1 MPLRHARGQLRGV
14 RVDDRRDR
22 PARHLVHRGA
32 RPSCGVRA
40 DGPGVTPVT
49 APGCA
54 LPAGSVVVCG
64 RRPKALRRS
73 GSPGLASPA
82 AALRTLARPIRC
94 GPGRT
99 GPCGQPPF
107 PIACGFGWPSHAP
120 SAWTATIGAHEAS
133 RRPAYTLETAFDV
146 WWVKQGIEPLMTF
159 CRYTITDRIRLG
171 ELERWAA
178 VGPREERDA

>member
-22 PARHLVHRGA
+22 PACHRVHRGA
-32 RPSCGVRA
+32 RPGCGVRA
-40 DGPGVTPVT
+40 DGPDATPAT

-82 AALRTLARPIRC
+82 AALRSLARPVRC

-107 PIACGFGWPSHAP
+107 PIACGFGWPSHVP
-120 SAWTATIGAHEAS
+120 SAWTATIGAQRGQSAS
-133 RRPAYTLETAFDV
+133 RLHAGNGLDV
-146 WWVKQGIEPLMTF
+146 WWVRQGIEPLITF
-159 CRYTITDRIRLG
+159 CRSMITDSIRLG
-171 ELERWAA
+171 GLERWAA